1 MFRSSKRRRNNI
13 EEYDASSPIHRHEH
27 SDYTSRGD
35 VYHQHVIQRD
45 TSSSSSSSALP
56 SVGDWSMARTDGP
69 LLVEADID
77 LAEME
82 DWELE
87 ALGLSSFVRRTEEKT
102 AANDTTKRISQSVS
116 QFISTWALYNLN
128 LCHRLIRC
136 TFGPHSLTHM

>member
-27 SDYTSRGD
+27 SDYTSHGD
-35 VYHQHVIQRD
+35 VYHQQVIQRD
-45 TSSSSSSSALP
+45 KSSSSSALP

-102 AANDTTKRISQSVS
+102 AANDTTKKITQSVS
-116 QFISTWALYNLN
+116 QFISTWAFYTSKLVL
-128 LCHRLIRC
+128 
-136 TFGPHSLTHM
+136 